1 MQMNKQQ
8 WLLYAASGVNV
19 GIILL
24 YISVSAINRDDDSLI
39 SWSRSWSSEFRSF
52 SQKTVWNESLY
63 EDNQSVE
70 RTSVSDRRVEK
81 NREKPNQE
89 NLRIQGYALGWDYYE
104 GQTCAARNLVGLQRW
119 ATSLNYGIVEPF
131 VQESHFRTSA
141 VFTNEKAL
149 RLSDYFD
156 IDIWNHNVVT
166 GIPHGAPLVSWE
178 HFIKN
183 AARQLIVVHVMISS
197 KNGTKVYV
205 NYEVKKDKCFFS
217 GGFSNK
223 TLSKFGFK
231 VIRQVCF
238 KFNRS
243 PLPVDDF
250 NKYIL
255 GPFKAN
261 NATVV
266 FTFVPGVKR
275 TRINILEEKYHCK
288 FVEWLKPSKQV
299 IKDARN
305 YIDTFLDKNY
315 TAVSLRT
322 VKMAIS
328 IGSRHPTN
336 IRETAKI
343 VVDKCVN
350 EITQILSNTSG
361 PGQDFMTIDLGRFG
375 DPKASKYFTSATAT
389 NIINKLINVTY
400 HNSWNKVV
408 WENTFIKA
416 TNGISDSGYIAS
428 LQKEIASHASVLI
441 TAGGG
446 HFQDSMK
453 LQHKLKSA
461 QKFDVLQACSIDDL
475 YPDTIN
481 NSV

>member
-1 MQMNKQQ
+1 MNNQC
-8 WLLYAASGVNV
+8 LLYVASGVSL
-19 GIILL
+19 GTILL
-24 YISVSAINRDDDSLI
+24 CIAFALINRGNVPLI
-39 SWSRSWSSEFRSF
+39 SWSNEFRSLSE
-52 SQKTVWNESLY
+52 SQKTIWNKSYQHNIERR
-63 EDNQSVE
+63 SV
-70 RTSVSDRRVEK
+70 TSDGGVEK
-81 NREKPNQE
+81 IQEK

-131 VQESHFRTSA
+131 VQESYFRTSA
-141 VFTNEKAL
+141 VFINEKAL

-166 GIPHGAPLVSWE
+166 GIPHGTPLVSWE

-183 AARQLIVVHVMISS
+183 AARQLIVVHIMMGSNNS
-197 KNGTKVYV
+197 TKVYV
-205 NYEVKKDKCFFS
+205 NNQVKKDTCFFS
-217 GGFSNK
+217 RGFSNNK
-223 TLSKFGFK
+223 LNKFGFK
-231 VIRQVCF
+231 VIRKVCF
-238 KFNRS
+238 KFDKRS
-243 PLPVDDF
+243 PLPVDEF

-266 FTFVPGVKR
+266 FTFVPGVSR
-275 TRINILEEKYHCK
+275 ARINILEEKYHFK
-288 FVEWLKPSKQV
+288 FVEWLKPSKRV

-328 IGSRHPTN
+328 IGYRHPAD
-336 IRETAKI
+336 IRETVKA

-350 EITQILSNTSG
+350 EIAQILSNISG
-361 PGQDFMTIDLGRFG
+361 PGQDFMTIDIGRFG
-375 DPKASKYFTSATAT
+375 DPTASKYFTSATAT

-400 HNSWNKVV
+400 HNSWNQVV

-428 LQKEIASHASVLI
+428 MQKEIASHATVLI

-446 HFQDSMK
+446 SFQNSMT
-453 LQHKLKSA
+453 LQHKSESA
-461 QKFDVLQACSIDDL
+461 QSSDVLRACSVKHL
-475 YPDTIN
+475 YPVTIN
-481 NSV
+481 KRS

>member
-1 MQMNKQQ
+1 MNNQ
-8 WLLYAASGVNV
+8 WLLYAASGVSW
-19 GIILL
+19 GTILL
-24 YISVSAINRDDDSLI
+24 YIAFTAINHGDVPGLI
-39 SWSRSWSSEFRSF
+39 SWSKEFRSLPE
-52 SQKTVWNESLY
+52 SPKTIRNKSYQHNIERM
-63 EDNQSVE
+63 SV
-70 RTSVSDRRVEK
+70 TSDQGVTVVK
-81 NREKPNQE
+81 NREKQNQE
-89 NLRIQGYALGWDYYE
+89 KNLRIQGYALGWDYYE

-166 GIPHGAPLVSWE
+166 GIPHGTPLVSWE
-178 HFIKN
+178 DFIKN

-205 NYEVKKDKCFFS
+205 NNEAKKETCYFS
-217 GGFSNK
+217 KGFSSK

-238 KFNRS
+238 KFNTKS

-255 GPFKAN
+255 GPFN

-266 FTFVPGVKR
+266 FTFVPGVSR
-275 TRINILEEKYHCK
+275 ARINILEEKYHCK
-288 FVEWLKPSKQV
+288 FVDWLKPSKRV
-299 IKDARN
+299 IKDARK
-305 YIDTFLDKNY
+305 YIDMFLDKNY

-328 IGSRHPTN
+328 IGSRHPAN

-350 EITQILSNTSG
+350 EIAQVLSG
-361 PGQDFMTIDLGRFG
+361 PGQNFMTIDIGRFG
-375 DPKASKYFTSATAT
+375 DPKASSFFTSSTAT

-400 HNSWNKVV
+400 HNAWNKVV

-428 LQKEIASHASVLI
+428 LQKEIASHATVLI

-446 HFQDSMK
+446 SFQNSMT
-453 LQHKLKSA
+453 LQHKSESA
-461 QKFDVLQACSIDDL
+461 QSSDVLRACSIKDL
-475 YPDTIN
+475 YPVTIN